1 MHERHSVKTPLLSLV
16 FTSAL
21 SIALFSAAVFSNPTS
36 IAGALDE
43 RNNNPLNID
52 WDPAPAPEDGPP
64 LSAGA
69 LRNPKYLPA
78 EIGGIVAAYGASLV
92 LVAITLLSL
101 AKKRRE
107 HLRGGDDEFAL
118 SSPPGIIR
126 IERRF
131 SKFPIATPRTATV
144 PNFSYPSPIN
154 TEFDPPDSYI
164 YPSPTSSI
172 TAPGVDPSVD
182 QSIVQADREMAQQQL
197 EEMYKHVMEHEDA
210 KERGVV
216 LDTPVM
222 TPQGQHRVSSPSSSK
237 KERSKPASLK
247 LSGGYEKPQSKTA
260 SLLSAL
266 RSPRKKA
273 VKGVTISSPIMTPQS
288 STFPRQEPQE
298 MNPMSPRHYAP
309 PPPPPI
315 PTDQISFG
323 ASRVSRNGAPMTP
336 DISPESVQSIDER
349 INSQLGPSTS
359 ARGGYL
365 APTEGDPESA
375 TSEHSQVPLVGRSQA
390 PLAGAPASPTHGPRS
405 PTWPASPGRGP
416 RSPTLPASPKP
427 GATFQRGNAPSAVRT
442 GGSLPLRAYE
452 PSLASPST
460 IARTTKQT
468 VFERRGP
475 LSPTTG
481 RTPRT
486 AGAVPYSPYQPFTPV
501 VPVTPSLVTK
511 EDRRRMKRMVPK
523 TPTLDMVQSEEE
535 MW

>member
-1 MHERHSVKTPLLSLV
+1 MPERLSVPTLLLSV
-16 FTSAL
+16 VVTTAL
-21 SIALFSAAVFSNPTS
+21 SVALFPATVYSNPTS
-36 IAGALDE
+36 ISGALHE
-43 RNNNPLNID
+43 RNSNNNNNPLNID
-52 WDPAPAPEDGPP
+52 WDPAPAPEDGPAF
-64 LSAGA
+64 SAGA

-78 EIGGIVAAYGASLV
+78 EIGGIVAAYGVSLV

-107 HLRGGDDEFAL
+107 HLQGGDDDFAL
-118 SSPPGIIR
+118 QSPPGIIH

-131 SKFPIATPRTATV
+131 SKFAVATPRTATV

-154 TEFDPPDSYI
+154 TQFEAPESYI
-164 YPSPTSSI
+164 YPSPTSSA

-182 QSIVQADREMAQQQL
+182 QSVVQADRDMAQQQL

-222 TPQGQHRVSSPSSSK
+222 ASHPRVSSPSSSK
-237 KERSKPASLK
+237 KERTKPANLK
-247 LSGGYEKPQSKTA
+247 LTGDGKPQSKTA

-273 VKGVTISSPIMTPQS
+273 VKGVSISSPIMTPQS
-288 STFPRQEPQE
+288 STFPRQQEPQE

-323 ASRVSRNGAPMTP
+323 ASRVSRNGAPLTP

-349 INSQLGPSTS
+349 ISAQLGPST
-359 ARGGYL
+359 GGRLGYPVPSE
-365 APTEGDPESA
+365 ADPESA
-375 TSEHSQVPLVGRSQA
+375 TSEHSQVPLVG
-390 PLAGAPASPTHGPRS
+390 LPASPTHGPRS
-405 PTWPASPGRGP
+405 PTWPSSPGRGP

-427 GATFQRGNAPSAVRT
+427 GASFQRSNVPSAVRT

-452 PSLASPST
+452 QPMASPST

-511 EDRRRMKRMVPK
+511 EDRKRMKRAVPK
-523 TPTLDMVQSEEE
+523 TPTMEMVQSSDD